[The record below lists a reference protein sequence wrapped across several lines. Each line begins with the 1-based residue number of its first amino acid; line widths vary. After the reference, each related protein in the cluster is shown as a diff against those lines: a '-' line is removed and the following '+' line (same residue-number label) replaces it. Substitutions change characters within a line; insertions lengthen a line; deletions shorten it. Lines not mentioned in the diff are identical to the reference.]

1 MLKES
6 LQQTDRIYVTSYTKL
21 RVCDFVMGDCN
32 AHLAR
37 IFALLCRFD
46 DVRDHVGVHMEK
58 KSASIL
64 NGRRR
69 VAYGNCRKVLGADR
83 ILWST
88 TRTKLLPEV
97 L

>member
-6 LQQTDRIYVTSYTKL
+6 LQQTDRMYVTSCT
-21 RVCDFVMGDCN
+21 RSHVCDFVMGGCN

-46 DVRDHVGVHMEK
+46 DVRDHVGESPHGKK

-69 VAYGNCRKVLGADR
+69 VASGNCRKVLGAD
-83 ILWST
+83 SQNKT
-88 TRTKLLPEV
+88 AS
-97 L
+97 